1 MTSTVETKFYS
12 SVEFWLNS
20 RYIIFLLIGTAGFAT
35 LSIVG
40 IGLQVSVHV
49 AGDVQ
54 TCNW

>member
-1 MTSTVETKFYS
+1 MTSNVETKFYS

-20 RYIIFLLIGTAGFAT
+20 RYIIFLLIGIAGFAT

-40 IGLQVSVHV
+40 IGLQVSVHI